1 MLNLRDRSHLW
12 KSFLYKYIF
21 TFCLNHSLNIII
33 YKGCCVRSRDDL
45 GREDLK
51 CKQFNKFVCHLYI
64 PQHVKVLEKRLN
76 TSHCFKTNFIDKCI
90 GIPPVCRGSRWISLG
105 TRVSGTRSQS
115 CTAVARETVKYHPEK
130 RNSPPFRYPEE
141 RACRIARPFIYI
153 FTIIE
158 R

>member
-1 MLNLRDRSHLW
+1 MSSLYTIAR
-12 KSFLYKYIF
+12 KSARKAIKHFY
-21 TFCLNHSLNIII
+21 NSLKNN
-33 YKGCCVRSRDDL
+33 V
-45 GREDLK
+45 
-51 CKQFNKFVCHLYI
+51 
-64 PQHVKVLEKRLN
+64 
-76 TSHCFKTNFIDKCI
+76 IDKCI

-115 CTAVARETVKYHPEK
+115 CTAVALETVKCHPEK